1 MFRTLIGAVTAMTLA
16 LPAVAGTLASPHSV
30 TETMDNLVAAV
41 EGAGAT
47 VMARVDHAAGAANVD
62 MELPEAQLLVFG
74 NPKVGTPIMQQD
86 LGAGLVLPLRV
97 LVHETEEGTMIRWQS
112 PEEMFAGLDV
122 DLESEPV
129 KMAAGALEK
138 LTAKAA
144 EE

>member
-1 MFRTLIGAVTAMTLA
+1 MIRTFLGAAAALTLA
-16 LPAVAGTLASPHSV
+16 LPVTAETLTSPHSV
-30 TETMDNLVAAV
+30 SDTMDNLVAAV

-47 VMARVDHAAGAANVD
+47 VMARVDHTAGATSVD
-62 MELPEAQLLVFG
+62 MELPEAQLLIFG

-86 LGAGLVLPLRV
+86 LAAGLILPLRV
-97 LVHETEEGTMIRWQS
+97 LVHAGDDGTVIHWQS
-112 PEEMFAGLDV
+112 PEEMFAGLNV

-144 EE
+144 E